1 MNQKNQQIE
10 RTVMDNIFLE
20 QRDNS
25 PKVIMDK
32 DRAFIEFEGKSYPEN
47 TFAFYRPI
55 TEWLK
60 WYFKYH
66 NDDTKITTINFK
78 LLYFNSA
85 TTQIIFEILDIVE
98 EAKSKNIKINWFYN
112 KENQNGYEDYEDY
125 SEEFPQLN
133 IEAVVW

>member
-1 MNQKNQQIE
+1 MEHIL
-10 RTVMDNIFLE
+10 DNILLE

-32 DRAFIEFEGKSYPEN
+32 DRGFIEFEGKSYPEN

-60 WYFKYH
+60 CYFTYY
-66 NDDTKITTINFK
+66 NDENRTTTMNFK
-78 LLYFNSA
+78 LTYFNSA
-85 TTQIIFEILDIVE
+85 TTQIIFEILDIIE
-98 EAKSKNIKINWFYN
+98 EAEVKNIEIYWFYD
-112 KENQNGYEDYEDY
+112 KENNNAFEDYEDY

-133 IEAVVW
+133 IKAVVY